1 MGVLSEYLNSQFSLA
16 QNLDFFIRIAVACL
30 CGACIGLE
38 RSKRYKEA
46 GIRTHI
52 IVCCAASLLMIV
64 SKYGFADLTD
74 ASGAFFNGVRG
85 ADPARIAAQVVS
97 GIGFLGAGVIF
108 KHGSTIRGLTTA
120 AGLWATA
127 GIGLAVGAGLYGLGI
142 FTTVLLALVQVFM
155 HRFAVGMDS
164 QLYRHLQ
171 FTVYNGEGL
180 QRDFDAFLAERRVRP
195 MESEITYLDAGF
207 ISYNMVI
214 RTPVELSVGELEKF
228 LLPYGAI
235 RSISYTTAV

>member
-1 MGVLSEYLNSQFSLA
+1 MLF
-16 QNLDFFIRIAVACL
+16 
-30 CGACIGLE
+30 
-38 RSKRYKEA
+38 RS
-46 GIRTHI
+46 
-52 IVCCAASLLMIV
+52 
-64 SKYGFADLTD
+64 
-74 ASGAFFNGVRG
+74 
-85 ADPARIAAQVVS
+85 
-97 GIGFLGAGVIF
+97 
-108 KHGSTIRGLTTA
+108 
-120 AGLWATA
+120 
-127 GIGLAVGAGLYGLGI
+127 
-142 FTTVLLALVQVFM
+142 LLALVQVFM

-180 QRDFDAFLAERRVRP
+180 QKDFDAFLAARRVRP

>member
-1 MGVLSEYLNSQFSLA
+1 MLA
-16 QNLDFFIRIAVACL
+16 LREVTMSAIFIRIMTAMALGGIIGMERGIKNRPAGLRTYTLV
-30 CGACIGLE
+30 CIGSCVVMLVNQY
-38 RSKRYKEA
+38 SYQA
-46 GIRTHI
+46 TGT
-52 IVCCAASLLMIV
+52 
-64 SKYGFADLTD
+64 GDP
-74 ASGAFFNGVRG
+74 VRMG
-85 ADPARIAAQVVS
+85 AQVVS